1 MNMKKVMSGG
11 ILIGIGAFLF
21 LGFFLNALKK
31 GIDAGDIAAVV
42 ILCIAPIT
50 AGGLLIRSHFKEKQ
64 KAVQNQMQ
72 VLYTQREKEIIRL
85 AQQTG
90 GRLSIPDIVAGTSMN
105 TIEADEIMR
114 EMTTKG
120 YVDMQ
125 VTEAGVILYE
135 FYELVH
141 RKQSA

>member
-1 MNMKKVMSGG
+1 MKKVMSGA

-31 GIDAGDIAAVV
+31 GVDAGDIALMV
-42 ILCIAPIT
+42 IFCIAPIT
-50 AGGLLIRSHFKEKQ
+50 AGGLLIRSHLKEKRT
-64 KAVQNQMQ
+64 AIQNQKQ

-105 TIEADEIMR
+105 TIEADAMMR

-125 VTEAGVILYE
+125 VTEAGVIVYE
-135 FYELVH
+135 FFEIVH
-141 RKQSA
+141 REP

>member
-11 ILIGIGAFLF
+11 ILIGFGLLLL
-21 LGFFLNALKK
+21 LGFVVNATEK
-31 GIDAGDIAAVV
+31 GVNAGDIALALFFGVTPV
-42 ILCIAPIT
+42 T
-50 AGGLLIRSHFKEKQ
+50 VGGMLIRSHIKEKQ
-64 KAVQNQMQ
+64 KAVQNQKQ
-72 VLYTQREKEIIRL
+72 ALYTQREKEIIRL

-105 TIEADEIMR
+105 TIEADAIMR

-120 YVDMQ
+120 YVNMQ
-125 VTEAGVILYE
+125 VTDAGVILYE

-141 RKQSA
+141 REQ

>member
-1 MNMKKVMSGG
+1 MKKVISGG
-11 ILIGIGAFLF
+11 ILIGFGLF
-21 LGFFLNALKK
+21 MLLGFVVNATEK
-31 GIDAGDIAAVV
+31 GVDAGDIALALFLGVTPVAV
-42 ILCIAPIT
+42 
-50 AGGLLIRSHFKEKQ
+50 GGMLIRSHVKEKQ
-64 KAVQNQMQ
+64 KAVQNQKQ

-105 TIEADEIMR
+105 TIEADAMMR

-120 YVDMQ
+120 YVNMQ
-125 VTEAGVILYE
+125 VTDAGVILYE

-141 RKQSA
+141 RNQIS